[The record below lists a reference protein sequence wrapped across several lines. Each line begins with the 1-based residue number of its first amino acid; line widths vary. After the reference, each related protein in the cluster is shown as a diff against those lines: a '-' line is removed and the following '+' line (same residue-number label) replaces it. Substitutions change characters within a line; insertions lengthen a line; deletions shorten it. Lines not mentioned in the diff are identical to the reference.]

1 MKHVKKKSSPTK
13 LKFHFGKFNWWKFVP
28 FDKWM
33 WFVLEKYFFKRCT
46 NSTKFSNQR
55 HSDRLF
61 FSNICQLMEYQC
73 SYFPG
78 LDREYSCT
86 HRGGSTCG
94 HQSSEERHSIL
105 LTVILT
111 IVLAMLYWCVRFIRQ
126 VTITLEGRNC
136 QLTY

>member
-1 MKHVKKKSSPTK
+1 
-13 LKFHFGKFNWWKFVP
+13 
-28 FDKWM
+28 
-33 WFVLEKYFFKRCT
+33 
-46 NSTKFSNQR
+46 
-55 HSDRLF
+55 
-61 FSNICQLMEYQC
+61 MEYQC
-73 SYFPG
+73 SYFLG

-126 VTITLEGRNC
+126 VTITLEGKNC
-136 QLTY
+136 QLSY